1 MLVAWHQRLDDN
13 LLRSSLQLVG
23 TALPVLPV
31 LGADLAWGLAA
42 GILLW
47 LLVRHLSL
55 SPPSFPSLTHTLK
68 DPFFFLVVFLSVVTS
83 LV

>member
-31 LGADLAWGLAA
+31 LGADLAWGLA
-42 GILLW
+42 GG
-47 LLVRHLSL
+47 